1 MRFSLNTYQPY
12 MRDKCTRIDVYPNNN
27 VASNLVVEYR
37 SIGYTDI
44 SVHRLISNSIKT
56 IPLPDQLIKAMSD
69 FASEHPEGVVYV
81 GLDAYLALLQQWQQR
96 DFYNGLRSLLD
107 ADKLNVRF
115 LISEMSFHQ
124 SAFDN
129 PRYIDGMGIVYL
141 EGKRELT
148 EALSVLLMP
157 YRWVKNNVEAESI
170 SGCLAAMGDYIPVGN
185 RVIAMDIG
193 EMPSEDYGCLTV
205 LRDPNEALKRL
216 YNIDM
221 TFDIE
226 DADLLLTECAQN
238 SMKPEAFLTE
248 RFGGAKYLN
257 CEKAPAQLINLKEDR
272 LWECYAWLLRMKI
285 DRDSYLYRV
294 LSTSYDATH
303 FSQSYIVDT
312 AISLLGDQ
320 NAMSYA
326 REREAALRDR
336 NSFEPLIAGFVA
348 ATQSDDRVIPFLNC
362 GTDSE
367 LKGLILHA
375 SRLELTYGLPKQY
388 NIETAAVL
396 RYYLS
401 PNYDYGNIAL
411 TEYFHKLRCFRMSNT
426 VDQVFVEEAYN
437 ALIPKEIKQRDAIIG
452 SYDDGETALLVVD
465 GMGAEYY
472 PLLLNMADENAI
484 EVEEKRIV
492 SAVLPTSTG
501 FNKIKW
507 PEERRI
513 QEVKRVDSITHN
525 GYSHY
530 EKCGYEEN
538 LAEVFNVFKKQVLPR
553 IVSGLR
559 QYKRVVVT
567 ADHGASYIAVTAH
580 KNGMDKTLPWPWG
593 TPDDW
598 RYSGMSQNIDA
609 PEGMVAVY
617 SATEQKTYYVVKG
630 YNRLPKEGGKSYGL
644 HGGATLEEILVPFVV
659 FKKDSAPESQTITPE
674 QMVENDLFDML

>member
-1 MRFSLNTYQPY
+1 MRFSLNAYQPY
-12 MRDKCTRIDVYPNNN
+12 MRDKCTRIDVYPNNE

-37 SIGYTDI
+37 SIGYTDLSI
-44 SVHRLISNSIKT
+44 HRLINNDIKT
-56 IPLPDQLIKAMSD
+56 IPLPDQLINYMSAY
-69 FASEHPEGVVYV
+69 ASEHPEGVVYV

-96 DFYNGLRSLLD
+96 DFYNGIRRLLD
-107 ADKLNVRF
+107 EDKLNARF
-115 LISEMSFHQ
+115 LICEKSFHP

-129 PRYIDGMGIVYL
+129 PRYIDGMSIVCL
-141 EGKRELT
+141 TGEGEST
-148 EALSVLLMP
+148 EALSVVLMP
-157 YRWVKNNVEAESI
+157 YRWVKNNAEAESI
-170 SGCLAAMGDYIPVGN
+170 SGCLAVMGDYFPVGN
-185 RVIAMDIG
+185 HVIAMDIG
-193 EMPSEDYGCLTV
+193 EMLSENYGCLTV

-216 YNIDM
+216 YNIDV
-221 TFDIE
+221 TFDTE
-226 DADLLLTECAQN
+226 NADLLLTECALN
-238 SMKPEAFLTE
+238 SMSPEAFLTK

-272 LWECYAWLLRMKI
+272 LWECYAWLLRMRI

-294 LSTSYDATH
+294 LSASDDADT

-312 AISLLGDQ
+312 AVLLLGDR
-320 NAMSYA
+320 NAVTYA

-348 ATQSDDRVIPFLNC
+348 ATQNDDRAIPFLNC
-362 GTDSE
+362 GTE
-367 LKGLILHA
+367 TEVKGLILHA
-375 SRLELTYGLPKQY
+375 ARLELTYGLPTQY
-388 NIETAAVL
+388 NIETASVL
-396 RYYLS
+396 RHYIS
-401 PNYDYGNIAL
+401 PHFDYGNIVL

-426 VDQVFVEEAYN
+426 VDVAFVKEAYN
-437 ALIPKEIKQRDAIIG
+437 AVVPKEIASRDAIIG
-452 SYDDGETALLVVD
+452 AYDDGETALLVVD

-484 EVEEKRIV
+484 KVAEKRIV
-492 SAVLPTSTG
+492 SAVLPTSTA
-501 FNKIKW
+501 FNRIKW
-507 PEERRI
+507 PDERRL

-538 LAEVFNVFKKQVLPR
+538 LAEVFNVFQKQVLPR

-567 ADHGASYIAVTAH
+567 SDHGASYIAVTAH

-593 TPDDW
+593 SPDDW
-598 RYSGMSQNIDA
+598 RYSGMNQSMDA

-617 SATEQKTYYVVKG
+617 SATDQKTYYVVKG

-644 HGGATLEEILVPFVV
+644 HGGATLEEMLVPFVV
-659 FKKDSAPESQTITPE
+659 FKKDSVPESQTIVPE